1 MKKFMVLVSV
11 FAMLGCSSLNKKTL
25 DSFTDPEFLNS
36 QMAKIVE
43 EVQKIQGKVDRASND
58 TNLWWENIKV
68 ETDKVL
74 EKLKVLTIGI
84 NAALLQAKTEAAQAE
99 QE

>member
-1 MKKFMVLVSV
+1 MKILICFLLSLVFV
-11 FAMLGCSSLNKKTL
+11 GCSSLNKKTL

-36 QMAKIVE
+36 QMKKGIE
-43 EVQKIQGKVDRASND
+43 EVRKLQAKVDMAND
-58 TNLWWENIKV
+58 DSDLWWNNIKIK
-68 ETDKVL
+68 TDELV

-84 NAALLQAKTEAAQAE
+84 NAALLQAKIEEAQAE